1 MQNPFFAVTAVSR
14 IKIDFLIVAKLIVMY
29 PTPADAEVFEQR
41 YAQEHVPMAVEK
53 LAGKT
58 RFVASL
64 IKSSPGREQAPF
76 HRIAEVYFP
85 SMQDLEA
92 CLNSP
97 GGQETAQ
104 HDAVAIS
111 TGGAPLFLIAE
122 VESFDF

>member
-1 MQNPFFAVTAVSR
+1 M
-14 IKIDFLIVAKLIVMY
+14 VMY
-29 PTPADAEVFEQR
+29 PVPSDLETFERR

-64 IKSSPGREQAPF
+64 VLSNADKSAAGF

-85 SMQDLEA
+85 SLEDLQI
-92 CLNSP
+92 CLSSP
-97 GGQETAQ
+97 GGRETAA
-104 HDAVAIS
+104 HAVEIS
-111 TGGAPLFLIAE
+111 SGGAPLFMISE